1 LHFLAALVIFPAM
14 IRGLDRQ
21 LSWTLA
27 SIDHKKSR
35 RTGSEWRMRIEIDD
49 LQKVYERGCRALDR
63 IGLSLEGPGMIG
75 LVGPNG
81 AGKTTL
87 MQLLVGQLLPSAGS
101 IRVDGADLQR
111 QGKTLRRRL
120 GYLPQGFGLYEELTV
135 RQFLDYM
142 ACLKGLPA
150 PHHRAIQSCLERAAL
165 GEKADARIRTL
176 SGGQKQRVGIAQALL
191 SDPELLIVDEPTVGL
206 DPEER
211 IRFRNLFSRDAGRRL
226 VILSTHIIEDVES
239 ICNRL
244 IVLHQ
249 GRIRFD
255 GTPSELVRRAEGHVG
270 VVEVQGEGEAA
281 LDGRFRITG
290 RVITSL
296 GACCRIVGHDLP
308 QGCRPATPTLEDAY
322 IYCMGNGAAR

>member
-1 LHFLAALVIFPAM
+1 
-14 IRGLDRQ
+14 
-21 LSWTLA
+21 
-27 SIDHKKSR
+27 
-35 RTGSEWRMRIEIDD
+35 
-49 LQKVYERGCRALDR
+49 
-63 IGLSLEGPGMIG
+63 MIG

-87 MQLLVGQLLPSAGS
+87 MQLLVGQMLPSAGS

-111 QGKTLRRRL
+111 QGKAFRRRL
-120 GYLPQGFGLYEELTV
+120 GYLPQDFALYEELTV

-150 PHHRAIQSCLERAAL
+150 PHRQAIESCIERAAL
-165 GEKADARIRTL
+165 TEKAEARIRTL

-255 GTPSELVRRAEGHVG
+255 GTPSELVRRAQGHVG
-270 VVEVQGEGEAA
+270 VIEVRGEGEAA
-281 LDGRFRITG
+281 LDGHFRITG
-290 RVITSL
+290 RVVTPEGVS
-296 GACCRIVGHDLP
+296 CRIVGDDLP
-308 QGCRPATPTLEDAY
+308 RDCRPVTPTLEDAY
-322 IYCMGNGAAR
+322 IYCMGNGAGR

>member
-1 LHFLAALVIFPAM
+1 MQIAMEDLGKTYGRGVCALDQV
-14 IRGLDRQ
+14 RL
-21 LSWTLA
+21 TLA
-27 SIDHKKSR
+27 S
-35 RTGSEWRMRIEIDD
+35 
-49 LQKVYERGCRALDR
+49 
-63 IGLSLEGPGMIG
+63 PGMIG

-87 MQLLVGQLLPSAGS
+87 MQLLVGQMQPSTGS
-101 IRVDGADLQR
+101 VRVDGQDLQR
-111 QGKTLRRRL
+111 HGKAFRKRL

-142 ACLKGLPA
+142 ARLKSLNSS
-150 PHHRAIQSCLERAAL
+150 RRDAIDACIERTAL
-165 GEKADARIRTL
+165 AEKADARIRTL

-191 SDPELLIVDEPTVGL
+191 NDPELLIVDEPTVGL

-249 GRIRFD
+249 GQVRFD
-255 GTPSELVRRAEGHVG
+255 GTPNELVRRAEGHVG
-270 VVEVQGEGEAA
+270 VIEIKGEGEAT

-290 RVITSL
+290 RVVTAQ
-296 GACCRIVGHDLP
+296 GASCRIVGHDLP
-308 QGCRPATPTLEDAY
+308 PDCRSVTPTLEDAY
-322 IYCMGNGAAR
+322 IYCMSNGGNS

>member
-1 LHFLAALVIFPAM
+1 
-14 IRGLDRQ
+14 
-21 LSWTLA
+21 
-27 SIDHKKSR
+27 
-35 RTGSEWRMRIEIDD
+35 MRIEIDD
-49 LQKVYERGCRALDR
+49 LQKVYGRAHRALDR
-63 IGLSLEGPGMIG
+63 IGLSMESPGMIG

-101 IRVDGADLQR
+101 IRVDGTDLQR
-111 QGKTLRRRL
+111 QGKAFRRRL
-120 GYLPQGFGLYEELTV
+120 GYLPQDFGLYEELTV

-142 ACLKGLPA
+142 ACLKGLPK
-150 PHHRAIQSCLERAAL
+150 PHRQAIESCLEKAAL
-165 GEKADARIRTL
+165 TEKADARIRTL

-239 ICNRL
+239 ICHRL

-249 GRIRFD
+249 GRLRFD

-270 VVEVQGEGEAA
+270 VIEVHGAGEAA

-290 RVITSL
+290 RVITSR
-296 GACCRIVGHDLP
+296 GASCRIVGHDLP
-308 QGCRPATPTLEDAY
+308 QGCRPAPPTLEDAY
-322 IYCMGNGAAR
+322 IYCMGNGAVQ